1 MSKADFTARIKKIE
15 ILNKYTAESWKQS
28 IRVILDEIELSNE
41 NLLELRQFSPNE
53 EVLVVLSSV
62 QRGLF
67 DHLAGGKMA
76 GKTTESPATVSSG
89 PAYEAPPAG
98 DGRGSGEGKAPL
110 PAEEL
115 VQGEEEGGAFVT
127 VQEEPFIPAEAALHS
142 WSFEP
147 EPGYSAGDARPGWS
161 PAGQEVERS
170 ELAAPRISHGR

>member
-28 IRVILDEIELSNE
+28 IRVILDEIEMSNE

-67 DHLAGGKMA
+67 DHLAGEAGGEMA
-76 GKTTESPATVSSG
+76 GETTESPATVSPG
-89 PAYEAPPAG
+89 PADEVPPAG
-98 DGRGSGEGKAPL
+98 DGRGSGEGKVP
-110 PAEEL
+110 PSAEEL
-115 VQGEEEGGAFVT
+115 VQNEEEAGAFVT
-127 VQEEPFIPAEAALHS
+127 VQEGPFTPAAAALHS

-147 EPGYSAGDARPGWS
+147 EPAFSK
-161 PAGQEVERS
+161 
-170 ELAAPRISHGR
+170 